1 MRLTEIAIKRPAFIT
16 MVFVALA
23 VLGLYSYNQMGVDL
37 LPKMDWPI
45 VSVVTIYPGAGP
57 KEVENDISKPL
68 EDGLSSL
75 NNIDNIR
82 SYSRE
87 NVSVVV
93 VQFSFST
100 DIDVAVNDVQRN
112 VDMVRSTLP
121 KEADAPKIQKADL
134 NSFPIVRIS
143 AEGSMDPTALY
154 QFIKDNIRPALEQV
168 PGVAA
173 ITLVG
178 GKQREIRV
186 EVDNSKLRAYDIS
199 LMQVAQALGS
209 DNLDFPAGTVTASS
223 REFTVRLS
231 GKFKSLDQLR
241 NMVIASTSQGVV
253 HLSDIADIRD
263 TFKKENQTFSRIE
276 GTSAIGLIIQK
287 TSDANS
293 VQTSDGV
300 QKELASLEKIYLN
313 RNLKFTVAQD
323 ITRFTRNSVDEVRRD
338 LGLAILMVAVTL
350 FLFLHSVRN
359 SIIVLLSIPTSL
371 VSAFVF
377 MYAMGF
383 TINLVSMMGLALVI
397 GILVDDSI
405 VVLENI
411 HRHMEKGEDKKTAAV
426 NGRSEIG
433 FAAIAITL
441 VDVVVFLPIAMVG
454 GLVGKIFR
462 EFGLTIVFST
472 LISLFVSF
480 TLTPMLASK
489 WSKVTHYDRSTL
501 VGRFIIWFEEFEKR
515 LDAAYRRV
523 LDWAVRRRKTVLAIS
538 GLTLVISLLP
548 HPLHLIGTEFLPQAD
563 RGEFSLNVEMPVGTP
578 IEKTN
583 ETIAMIEDQ
592 LRKDPNIDQFFSTV
606 GMSEQMLSKSTTPN
620 VGQIQIRL
628 VPSWKRKVT
637 TDQEMSYAKSV
648 ANNFP
653 GVVGRASEIGL
664 WGTANYSPLE
674 VEIQGENLSEVVA
687 ASQKVSDIMA
697 KTDGVTDIKS
707 TWENAR
713 PELQVVV
720 DREKAASFGLTLG
733 DVAAVLQTAIQGNVI
748 TKYNDNGTDYD
759 IRLQLSEENRN
770 HASDIGNLSLMTR
783 TGKQI
788 YLNQIADVVSGNG
801 PIEIDRK
808 DRERL
813 VTLLGN
819 LTGSRSLGDAT
830 RDIKTGIAA
839 IHLPSDIKVFFG
851 GDNENMSDMFRD
863 MMLALGMAVLFVY
876 MIMVSLFESYAHP
889 FTIMFS
895 LPVALVGGTS
905 ALLLAGQTLNIFS
918 MIGVIM
924 SMGLVAK
931 NAILLVDYTNT
942 LRSRGYKM
950 IDAILEAGPT
960 RLRPIIMTTA
970 TMVLGMLPLAL
981 GLGAGADLR
990 QSMAIIVIGALISS
1004 TLLTLIL
1011 VPVMYTYV
1019 DGLKAKFPALFKEM
1033 KWLSMFKGKPRPQYA
1048 EAFTVQQTSI
1058 GGSEPLASPEK

>member
-23 VLGLYSYNQMGVDL
+23 VLGLYSYNRMGVDL
-37 LPKMDWPI
+37 LPKTDWPI
-45 VSVVTIYPGAGP
+45 VTVVTVYPGAGP

-87 NVSVVV
+87 NVSIIV
-93 VQFSFST
+93 VQFGFST
-100 DIDVAVNDVQRN
+100 DLNTAVNDVQRN

-121 KEADAPKIQKADL
+121 KEAEAPKIQKADL

-143 AEGSMDPTALY
+143 AEGAMNPTALY
-154 QFIKDNIRPALEQV
+154 QFIKDNVKPDLEQV
-168 PGVAA
+168 PGVASIA
-173 ITLVG
+173 LVG
-178 GKQREIRV
+178 GKEREIRV
-186 EVDNSKLRAYDIS
+186 EVDNSRLRGYNLS
-199 LMQVAQALGS
+199 LMQVAQALGG
-209 DNLDFPAGTVTASS
+209 DNLDFPAGTVTAAS

-231 GKFKSLDQLR
+231 GKFQTLDQLR
-241 NMVIASTSQGVV
+241 NMVIASTSEGVV
-253 HLSDIADIRD
+253 HLRDIAEIKD
-263 TFKKENQTFSRIE
+263 TYKKEDQTFSRIE

-300 QKELASLEKIYLN
+300 RKELAHLEKMYSD

-323 ITRFTRNSVDEVRRD
+323 ITDFTRNSIDEVRRD

-359 SIIVLLSIPTSL
+359 SLIVLLSIPTSL
-371 VSAFVF
+371 ISTFVF

-383 TINLVSMMGLALVI
+383 TINLVSTMGLALVI

-411 HRHMEKGEDKKTAAV
+411 HRHMEKGEDRKTAAI

-462 EFGLTIVFST
+462 EFGLTIVVST

-489 WSKVTHYDRSTL
+489 WSKLTHYDNSTFI
-501 VGRFIIWFEEFEKR
+501 GRFVIWFEDFQRR
-515 LDAAYRRV
+515 LDAGYRKL
-523 LDWAVRRRKTVLAIS
+523 LDWALKRRKTVLAIS
-538 GLTLVISLLP
+538 TIALLVGAVV
-548 HPLHLIGTEFLPQAD
+548 PLAFNLIGTEFMTQAD
-563 RGEFSLNVEMPVGTP
+563 RGEFALIIEMPVGTP
-578 IEKTN
+578 IEKTD

-592 LRKDPNIDQFFSTV
+592 LKRDQNIEQFFSTV
-606 GMSEQMLSKSTTPN
+606 GTSEQMFSKSTTSN
-620 VGQIQIRL
+620 VGQIQIKL
-628 VPSWKRKVT
+628 VPAWRRKVST
-637 TDQEMSYAKSV
+637 EQEMTHV
-648 ANNFP
+648 RDIANKYP
-653 GVVGRASEIGL
+653 GVTGRATVIGM

-674 VEIQGENLSEVVA
+674 VEIQGANLTEVVA
-687 ASQKVSDIMA
+687 ASQKISDVMA
-697 KTDGVTDIKS
+697 KTNGVTDVKS

-733 DVAAVLQTAIQGNVI
+733 EIAAVLQTAIQGNVI

-759 IRLQLSEENRN
+759 IRLQLAEQNRN
-770 HASDIGNLSLMTR
+770 RISDVGNLTLMSR
-783 TGKQI
+783 SGKQV
-788 YLNQIADVVSGNG
+788 YLNQVADVISGNG
-801 PIEIDRK
+801 PVEVDRK

-813 VTLLGN
+813 VTVLGN

-830 RDIKTGIAA
+830 RDIQAGIASLN
-839 IHLPSDIKVFFG
+839 LPSDIKVFFG

-863 MMLALGMAVLFVY
+863 MMLALGMAILFVY

-895 LPVALVGGTS
+895 LPVALVGGLS
-905 ALLLAGQTLNIFS
+905 ALFLTGQTLNTFS

-924 SMGLVAK
+924 SMGLVTK

-942 LRSRGYKM
+942 LRARGHNM
-950 IDAILEAGPT
+950 LDAILEAGPT

-970 TMVLGMLPLAL
+970 TMVFGMLPLAL
-981 GLGAGADLR
+981 GLGAGSDIR

-1019 DGLKAKFPALFKEM
+1019 DGLKTKFPALFKEL
-1033 KWLSMFKGKPRPQYA
+1033 KWLSMLKGKPRPQY
-1048 EAFTVQQTSI
+1048 V
-1058 GGSEPLASPEK
+1058 EPLTNTGK

>member
-1 MRLTEIAIKRPAFIT
+1 

-45 VSVVTIYPGAGP
+45 VSVITVYPGAGP

-68 EDGLSSL
+68 EDGLSTL

-87 NVSVVV
+87 NVSVIV

-100 DIDVAVNDVQRN
+100 NLDVAVNDVQRN
-112 VDMVRSTLP
+112 VDMVRATLP
-121 KEADAPKIQKADL
+121 REAEAPKIQKADL

-143 AEGSMDPTALY
+143 AEGSMDPTVLY
-154 QFIKDNIRPALEQV
+154 QFIKDNVQPGLEQV

-186 EVDNSKLRAYDIS
+186 EVDNSRLRAYNIS
-199 LMQVAQALGS
+199 LMQVAQALGN
-209 DNLDFPAGTVTASS
+209 DNLDFPAGTITAAT

-231 GKFKSLDQLR
+231 GKFQSLDQLR

-253 HLSDIADIRD
+253 HLSDIADVKD
-263 TFKKENQTFSRIE
+263 TYKKADQTFSRID

-300 QKELASLEKIYLN
+300 QKELANLEKIYSD

-323 ITRFTRNSVDEVRRD
+323 ITEFTRNSIDEVRRD
-338 LGLAILMVAVTL
+338 LGLAILMVAITL
-350 FLFLHSVRN
+350 FLFLHSIRN
-359 SIIVLLSIPTSL
+359 SLIVLLSIPTSL
-371 VSAFVF
+371 ISSFVF

-383 TINLVSMMGLALVI
+383 TINLVSLMGLALVI

-411 HRHMEKGEDKKTAAV
+411 HRHMEKGEDRKTAAI

-480 TLTPMLASK
+480 TLTPMLASR
-489 WSKVTHYDRSTL
+489 WSMLTHYDRTTV
-501 VGRFIIWFEEFEKR
+501 VGRFVIWFEELQKR
-515 LDAAYRRV
+515 LDAGYRKL
-523 LDWAVRRRKTVLAIS
+523 LDWALRRRKTVLTIS
-538 GLTLVISLLP
+538 GAALVVSLLP
-548 HPLHLIGTEFLPQAD
+548 LPLHLIGSEFLPQAD
-563 RGEFSLNVEMPVGTP
+563 RGEFSLSIEMPVGTP
-578 IEKTN
+578 IEKTDG
-583 ETIAMIEDQ
+583 TVAMIEDQ
-592 LRKDPNIDQFFSTV
+592 LKKDPNIEKFFSTV
-606 GMSEQMLSKSTTPN
+606 GMSEQMLSRSTTPN
-620 VGQIQIRL
+620 AGQIQIKL
-628 VPSWKRKVT
+628 VPPWKRRVST
-637 TDQEMSYAKSV
+637 EQEMAYVKKV
-648 ANNFP
+648 ADNFP
-653 GVVGRASEIGL
+653 GVTGRASVIGL
-664 WGTANYSPLE
+664 WGTANYSPLD
-674 VEIQGENLSEVVA
+674 VEIKGENLSEVVA
-687 ASQKVSDIMA
+687 ASLKISDIMA
-697 KTDGVTDIKS
+697 KTEGVTDIKS

-733 DVAAVLQTAIQGNVI
+733 DVAVVLQTAIEGNVT
-748 TKYNDNGTDYD
+748 TKYSENGTDYD
-759 IRLQLSEENRN
+759 VRLQLSEQDKNR
-770 HASDIGNLSLMTR
+770 ASEIKNLTLMTR
-783 TGKQI
+783 TGKQV
-788 YLNQIADVVSGNG
+788 YLNQIADVISGNG

-819 LTGSRSLGDAT
+819 LTGSRSLGDVT
-830 RDIKTGIAA
+830 RDIKAGIAA
-839 IHLPSDIKVFFG
+839 MNLPSDIQVFYG
-851 GDNENMSDMFRD
+851 GDNENMTDMFRD
-863 MMLALGMAVLFVY
+863 MMLALGMAILFVY

-895 LPVALVGGTS
+895 LPVALVGGMS

-950 IDAILEAGPT
+950 ADAILEAGPT

-1004 TLLTLIL
+1004 TLLTLVL

-1019 DGLKAKFPALFKEM
+1019 NGLKEKFPALFREV
-1033 KWLSMFKGKPRPQYA
+1033 KWLSLLKGKPRPQYA
-1048 EAFTVQQTSI
+1048 E
-1058 GGSEPLASPEK
+1058 PLTNSGK

>member
-37 LPKMDWPI
+37 LPKTDWPI
-45 VSVVTIYPGAGP
+45 VTVVTVYPGACP

-87 NVSVVV
+87 NVSIVV
-93 VQFSFST
+93 VQFGFST
-100 DIDVAVNDVQRN
+100 DLNAAVNDVQRN

-121 KEADAPKIQKADL
+121 KEAEAPKIQKADL

-143 AEGSMDPTALY
+143 AEGSMEPTVLY
-154 QFIKDNIRPALEQV
+154 QFIKDNIEPDLEQV
-168 PGVAA
+168 PGVAS

-186 EVDNSKLRAYDIS
+186 EIDNSRLRAYNLS
-199 LMQVAQALGS
+199 LMQVAQALGN
-209 DNLDFPAGTVTASS
+209 DNLDFPAGTMTAAA

-231 GKFKSLDQLR
+231 GKFQSLDQLR

-253 HLSDIADIRD
+253 HLSDIAVIKD
-263 TFKKENQTFSRIE
+263 TYKKEDQTFSRIE

-300 QKELASLEKIYLN
+300 QKELKRLEKMYPN
-313 RNLKFTVAQD
+313 RGLKFTVAQD
-323 ITRFTRNSVDEVRRD
+323 ITEFTRNSIDEVRRD
-338 LGLAILMVAVTL
+338 LGLAILMVAITL

-359 SIIVLLSIPTSL
+359 SLIVLLSIPTSL
-371 VSAFVF
+371 VSTFVF

-383 TINLVSMMGLALVI
+383 TINLVSTMGLALVI

-411 HRHMEKGEDKKTAAV
+411 HRHLEKGEDKKTAAI

-462 EFGLTIVFST
+462 EFGLTIVVST

-489 WSKVTHYDRSTL
+489 WSKRTHYDKSTFI
-501 VGRFIIWFEEFEKR
+501 GRFIIWFENFQKR
-515 LDAAYRRV
+515 LDAGYRNL
-523 LDWAVRRRKTVLAIS
+523 LDWALKRRRTVLAIS
-538 GLTLVISLLP
+538 GIALFVGIFPLP
-548 HPLHLIGTEFLPQAD
+548 MHLIGTEFMTQAD
-563 RGEFSLNVEMPVGTP
+563 RGEFSLTIELPVGTP
-578 IEKTN
+578 IEKTD

-592 LRKDPNIDQFFSTV
+592 LKKDPNIEQFFSTV
-606 GMSEQMLSKSTTPN
+606 GMSEQMFSKSTTPN
-620 VGQIQIRL
+620 VGQIQIKL
-628 VPSWKRKVT
+628 VPASERKGST
-637 TDQEMSYAKSV
+637 EQEMAYVRDIADKY
-648 ANNFP
+648 P
-653 GVVGRASEIGL
+653 GVSGRATVIGM

-674 VEIQGENLSEVVA
+674 VEIQGANLSEVVA
-687 ASQKVSDIMA
+687 ASQKISDVMA
-697 KTDGVTDIKS
+697 KTAGVTDVKS

-733 DVAAVLQTAIQGNVI
+733 EIAAVLQTAIQGNVI
-748 TKYNDNGTDYD
+748 TKFSDNGTDYD
-759 IRLQLSEENRN
+759 IRLQLAEQNRN
-770 HASDIGNLSLMTR
+770 KISDVGNLTLMSKS
-783 TGKQI
+783 GKQV
-788 YLNQIADVVSGNG
+788 YLNQVADVISGNG
-801 PIEIDRK
+801 PVEIDRK

-813 VTLLGN
+813 VTILGN

-830 RDIKTGIAA
+830 RDIQAGIASLN
-839 IHLPSDIKVFFG
+839 LPSDIKVFFG
-851 GDNENMSDMFRD
+851 GDNENMSNMFRD
-863 MMLALGMAVLFVY
+863 MMLALGMAILFVY

-895 LPVALVGGTS
+895 LPVALVGGLT
-905 ALLLAGQTLNIFS
+905 ALFLTGQTLNTFS

-924 SMGLVAK
+924 SMGLVTK

-942 LRSRGYKM
+942 LRARGHAM
-950 IDAILEAGPT
+950 LDAILEAGPT

-981 GLGAGADLR
+981 GLGAGSDIR

-1004 TLLTLIL
+1004 TLLTLVL
-1011 VPVMYTYV
+1011 VPVMYTYI
-1019 DGLKAKFPALFKEM
+1019 DGLKEKFPALFKEL
-1033 KWLSMFKGKPRPQYA
+1033 KWLSMLKGKPRPHY
-1048 EAFTVQQTSI
+1048 V
-1058 GGSEPLASPEK
+1058 EPLTDPGK

>member
-45 VSVVTIYPGAGP
+45 VSVTTVYPGAGP

-68 EDGLSSL
+68 EDGLSTL

-100 DIDVAVNDVQRN
+100 NLDVAVNDVQRN

-121 KEADAPKIQKADL
+121 KEAEAPRIQKADL

-143 AEGSMDPTALY
+143 AEGSMEPTALY
-154 QFIKDNIRPALEQV
+154 QFIKDNVQPALEQV

-173 ITLVG
+173 IALVG

-186 EVDNSKLRAYDIS
+186 EVNNSKLRAYNIS

-209 DNLDFPAGTVTASS
+209 DNLDFPAGTVTAAT

-231 GKFKSLDQLR
+231 GKFQSLDQLR

-253 HLSDIADIRD
+253 HLSDIADIKD
-263 TFKKENQTFSRIE
+263 TYKKEDQTFSRIE

-300 QKELASLEKIYLN
+300 QKELASLEKIYSD
-313 RNLKFTVAQD
+313 RNLKFAIAQD
-323 ITRFTRNSVDEVRRD
+323 ITQFTRNSIDEVQRD
-338 LGLAILMVAVTL
+338 LFLAILMVAITL
-350 FLFLHSVRN
+350 FFFLHSVRN

-371 VSAFVF
+371 ISTFIF
-377 MYAMGF
+377 MNAMGF
-383 TINLVSMMGLALVI
+383 TINLVSMMGIALVI

-411 HRHMEKGEDKKTAAV
+411 HRHMEKGEDKKTAAI

-489 WSKVTHYDRSTL
+489 WSKLTHYDQTTL
-501 VGRFIIWFEEFEKR
+501 VGRFIIWFEEFQKR
-515 LDAAYRRV
+515 LDAAYRKL
-523 LDWAVRRRKTVLAIS
+523 LDWALRKKKTVLAIS
-538 GLTLVISLLP
+538 GIALVVSLLP
-548 HPLHLIGTEFLPQAD
+548 LPLHLVGTEFLPQAD
-563 RGEFSLNVEMPVGTP
+563 RGEFSLDIEMPVGTP
-578 IEKTN
+578 IDKTD
-583 ETIAMIEDQ
+583 ETITMIENQ
-592 LRKDPNIDQFFSTV
+592 LKKDPSIEQFFSTV
-606 GMSEQMLSKSTTPN
+606 GMSEQMLSRSTTPN
-620 VGQIQIRL
+620 VGQIQIKL
-628 VPSWKRKVT
+628 VPAWKRKVST
-637 TDQEMSYAKSV
+637 AQEMRYVKSV
-648 ANNFP
+648 ADNSP
-653 GVVGRASEIGL
+653 GVTGRASVIGL

-674 VEIQGENLSEVVA
+674 VDIQGGNLSEVVA
-687 ASQKVSDIMA
+687 ASQKISDVMA
-697 KTDGVTDIKS
+697 NTDGVTDIKS

-713 PELQVVV
+713 PELQVIV

-748 TKYNDNGTDYD
+748 TKYSDNGTDYD
-759 IRLQLSEENRN
+759 VRLQLSEQDRNRT
-770 HASDIGNLSLMTR
+770 SDIGNLTLMTR
-783 TGKQI
+783 TGKQV
-788 YLNQIADVVSGNG
+788 YLNQIADVISGNG

-813 VTLLGN
+813 VTILGN
-819 LTGSRSLGDAT
+819 LTGSRSLGDVT
-830 RDIKTGIAA
+830 RDIKAGIAA
-839 IHLPSDIKVFFG
+839 MDLPSDIKVFYG
-851 GDNENMSDMFRD
+851 GDNERMSDMFRD
-863 MMLALGMAVLFVY
+863 MMLALGMAILFVY

-895 LPVALVGGTS
+895 LPVALVGGIS
-905 ALLLAGQTLNIFS
+905 ALFLTGQALNIFS
-918 MIGVIM
+918 MIGIIM
-924 SMGLVAK
+924 SMGLVTK

-942 LRSRGYKM
+942 LRSRGYK
-950 IDAILEAGPT
+950 IVDAILEAGPT

-970 TMVLGMLPLAL
+970 TMVFGMLPLAL

-1019 DGLKAKFPALFKEM
+1019 DGLKARFPALFRELR
-1033 KWLSMFKGKPRPQYA
+1033 WLAALRGKPRPAYVDPLTSA
-1048 EAFTVQQTSI
+1048 E
-1058 GGSEPLASPEK
+1058 K

>member
-23 VLGLYSYNQMGVDL
+23 VLGLYSYSQMGVDL
-37 LPKMDWPI
+37 LPKTDWPI
-45 VSVVTIYPGAGP
+45 VTVVTVYPGAGP

-87 NVSVVV
+87 NVSIIV
-93 VQFSFST
+93 VQFGFST
-100 DIDVAVNDVQRN
+100 DLNTAVNDVQRN

-121 KEADAPKIQKADL
+121 KEAEAPKIQKADL

-143 AEGSMDPTALY
+143 AEGAMNPTALY
-154 QFIKDNIRPALEQV
+154 QFIKDNVKPDLEQV
-168 PGVAA
+168 PGVAG
-173 ITLVG
+173 ISLVG
-178 GKQREIRV
+178 GKEREIRV
-186 EVDNSKLRAYDIS
+186 EVDNSRLRGYNLS
-199 LMQVAQALGS
+199 LMQVAQALGG
-209 DNLDFPAGTVTASS
+209 DNLDFPAGTVTAAS

-231 GKFKSLDQLR
+231 GKFQTLDQLR

-253 HLSDIADIRD
+253 HLSDIAQIMD
-263 TFKKENQTFSRIE
+263 TYKKEDQTFSRIA

-300 QKELASLEKIYLN
+300 RKELASLEKTYSD

-323 ITRFTRNSVDEVRRD
+323 ITDFTRNSIDEVRRD
-338 LGLAILMVAVTL
+338 LGLAILMVAITL

-359 SIIVLLSIPTSL
+359 SLIVLLSIPTSL
-371 VSAFVF
+371 ISTFVF

-383 TINLVSMMGLALVI
+383 TINLVSTMGLALVI

-411 HRHMEKGEDKKTAAV
+411 HRHMEKGEDRKTAAV

-462 EFGLTIVFST
+462 EFGLTIVVST

-489 WSKVTHYDRSTL
+489 WSKLTHYDNSTFI
-501 VGRFIIWFEEFEKR
+501 GRFVIWFENFQKR
-515 LDAAYRRV
+515 LDAGYRKL
-523 LDWAVRRRKTVLAIS
+523 LDWALKRRKTVLAIS
-538 GLTLVISLLP
+538 TIALLVGAIA
-548 HPLHLIGTEFLPQAD
+548 PLAFNLIGTEFMTQAD
-563 RGEFSLNVEMPVGTP
+563 RGEFALIIEMPVGTP
-578 IEKTN
+578 IEKTD

-592 LRKDPNIDQFFSTV
+592 LKKDQNIEQFFSTV
-606 GMSEQMLSKSTTPN
+606 GTSEQMFSKSTTPN
-620 VGQIQIRL
+620 VGQIQIKLIPAWR
-628 VPSWKRKVT
+628 RKVST
-637 TDQEMSYAKSV
+637 EQEMTHV
-648 ANNFP
+648 RDLANKYP
-653 GVVGRASEIGL
+653 GVTGRATVIGM

-674 VEIQGENLSEVVA
+674 VEIQGANLSEVVA
-687 ASQKVSDIMA
+687 ASQKISDVMV
-697 KTDGVTDIKS
+697 KTNGVTDVKS

-733 DVAAVLQTAIQGNVI
+733 EIAPVLQTAIQGNVI
-748 TKYNDNGTDYD
+748 TKYSDNGTDYD
-759 IRLQLSEENRN
+759 IRLQLAEQNRN
-770 HASDIGNLSLMTR
+770 RISDVGNLTLMSR
-783 TGKQI
+783 SGKQV
-788 YLNQIADVVSGNG
+788 YLNQVADVISGNG
-801 PIEIDRK
+801 PVEVDRK

-813 VTLLGN
+813 VTVLGN

-830 RDIKTGIAA
+830 RDIQAGIASLN
-839 IHLPSDIKVFFG
+839 LPSDIKVFFG

-863 MMLALGMAVLFVY
+863 MMLALGMAILFVY

-895 LPVALVGGTS
+895 LPVALVGGLS
-905 ALLLAGQTLNIFS
+905 ALFLTGQTLNTFS

-924 SMGLVAK
+924 SMGLVTK

-942 LRSRGYKM
+942 LRARGHNM
-950 IDAILEAGPT
+950 LDAILEAGPT
-960 RLRPIIMTTA
+960 RLRPILMTTA
-970 TMVLGMLPLAL
+970 TMVFGMLPLAL
-981 GLGAGADLR
+981 GLGAGSDIR

-1019 DGLKAKFPALFKEM
+1019 DGLKTKFPALFKEL
-1033 KWLSMFKGKPRPQYA
+1033 KWLSMLKGKPRPQY
-1048 EAFTVQQTSI
+1048 V
-1058 GGSEPLASPEK
+1058 EPLTNTGK

>member
-23 VLGLYSYNQMGVDL
+23 VLGLYSYKQMGVDL

-45 VSVVTIYPGAGP
+45 VSVTTVYPGAGP
-57 KEVENDISKPL
+57 KEVESDISKPL
-68 EDGLSSL
+68 EDGLSTL

-100 DIDVAVNDVQRN
+100 NLDVAVNDVQRN
-112 VDMVRSTLP
+112 VDMIRATLP
-121 KEADAPKIQKADL
+121 KEAEPPKIQKADL
-134 NSFPIVRIS
+134 NSFPILRIS
-143 AEGSMDPTALY
+143 AKGSMEPTALY
-154 QFIKDNIRPALEQV
+154 QFIKDNVQPSLEQV
-168 PGVAA
+168 PGVAT

-178 GKQREIRV
+178 GRQREIRV
-186 EVDNSKLRAYDIS
+186 EVDNSRLRAYNLS

-209 DNLDFPAGTVTASS
+209 DNLDFPAGTVTEAS

-231 GKFKSLDQLR
+231 GKFRTVEQLR
-241 NMVIASTSQGVV
+241 NLVITSTSQGVV
-253 HLSDIADIRD
+253 HLSDVADIKD
-263 TFKKENQTFSRIE
+263 TFKKEDQTFSRIG

-293 VQTSDGV
+293 VQTSTGV
-300 QKELASLEKIYLN
+300 QKELANLEKVYSE
-313 RNLKFTVAQD
+313 RNLTFTVAQD
-323 ITRFTRNSVDEVRRD
+323 ITQFTRNSIDEVRRD
-338 LGLAILMVAVTL
+338 LGLAILMVAITI

-359 SIIVLLSIPTSL
+359 SVIVLLSIPTSL
-371 VSAFVF
+371 ISAFVF

-411 HRHMEKGEDKKTAAV
+411 HRHMEKGEDRKTAAI

-480 TLTPMLASK
+480 TLTPMLASR
-489 WSKVTHYDRSTL
+489 WSKLTHYDEASFI
-501 VGRFIIWFEEFEKR
+501 GRFILWFEEFQKR
-515 LDAAYRRV
+515 LDKGYRR
-523 LDWAVRRRKTVLAIS
+523 LIEWALNRRKTVLAIS
-538 GLTLVISLLP
+538 GAALVISILP
-548 HPLHLIGTEFLPQAD
+548 LPLHMIGTEFMAQAD
-563 RGEFSLNVEMPVGTP
+563 RGEFSLIIELPVGTP
-578 IEKTN
+578 IDKTD
-583 ETIAMIEDQ
+583 ETIAGIENQ
-592 LRKDPNIDQFFSTV
+592 LKKDPNIEQFFSAV
-606 GMSEQMLSKSTTPN
+606 GMSEQMLSTSTTPN
-620 VGQIQIRL
+620 IGQIQIKL
-628 VPSWKRKVT
+628 VPEWKRKVST
-637 TDQEMSYAKSV
+637 NQEMAEVKNLADKY
-648 ANNFP
+648 P
-653 GVVGRASEIGL
+653 GVTGRASVIAL
-664 WGTANYSPLE
+664 WGTAGYAPLD

-687 ASQKVSDIMA
+687 ASQKISDIMA
-697 KTDGVTDIKS
+697 RTEGVTDIKS

-748 TKYNDNGTDYD
+748 TKYSENGTDYD
-759 IRLQLSEENRN
+759 VRLQLSERDRNRT
-770 HASDIGNLSLMTR
+770 SDIGNLTLMTR
-783 TGKQI
+783 TGKQV
-788 YLNQIADVVSGNG
+788 YLSQVADVIGGNG

-813 VTLLGN
+813 VTLFGN
-819 LTGSRSLGDAT
+819 LTGSRSLGDVT
-830 RDIKTGIAA
+830 RDIQRGVVATN
-839 IHLPSDIKVFFG
+839 LPSDIKVVYA
-851 GDNENMSDMFRD
+851 GDNKNMSDMFRD
-863 MMLALGMAVLFVY
+863 MLLALGMAILFVY

-895 LPVALVGGTS
+895 LPVALVGGLS

-924 SMGLVAK
+924 SMGLVTK

-942 LRSRGYKM
+942 LRSRGHKM
-950 IDAILEAGPT
+950 IEAILEAGPT

-970 TMVLGMLPLAL
+970 TMVLGMMPLAI
-981 GLGAGADLR
+981 GLGVGADLR

-1019 DGLKAKFPALFKEM
+1019 EELKIKFPALFTNVR
-1033 KWLSMFKGKPRPQYA
+1033 WLSALRGKPRPQY
-1048 EAFTVQQTSI
+1048 VQ
-1058 GGSEPLASPEK
+1058 PLTNTDK

>member
-23 VLGLYSYNQMGVDL
+23 VLGIYSYNQMGVDL
-37 LPKMDWPI
+37 LPKTDWPI
-45 VSVVTIYPGAGP
+45 VTVVTVYPGAGP

-87 NVSVVV
+87 NVSIVV
-93 VQFSFST
+93 VQFGFST
-100 DIDVAVNDVQRN
+100 DLNTAVNDVQRN
-112 VDMVRSTLP
+112 VDMIRATLP
-121 KEADAPKIQKADL
+121 KEAEAPKIQKADL
-134 NSFPIVRIS
+134 NSFPIVRVS
-143 AEGSMDPTALY
+143 AEASMEPTVLY
-154 QFIKDNIRPALEQV
+154 QFIKDRVQPALEQV
-168 PGVAA
+168 PGVAT
-173 ITLVG
+173 INLVG

-186 EVDNSKLRAYDIS
+186 EVENSRLRAYNIS
-199 LMQVAQALGS
+199 LMQVAQALGA
-209 DNLDFPAGTVTASS
+209 DNLDFPAGTITDDN

-231 GKFKSLDQLR
+231 GKFQTLDQLR

-253 HLSDIADIRD
+253 HLSDIADVKD
-263 TFKKENQTFSRIE
+263 TYKKTDQTFSRIA
-276 GTSAIGLIIQK
+276 GMSAIGLIIQK

-300 QKELASLEKIYLN
+300 QKELKNLEKVYSD
-313 RNLKFTVAQD
+313 RSLKFTVAQD
-323 ITRFTRNSVDEVRRD
+323 ITSFTRNSISEVKRD
-338 LGLAILMVAVTL
+338 LGLAILMVAITL

-359 SIIVLLSIPTSL
+359 SLIVLLSIPTSL
-371 VSAFVF
+371 VSTFVF

-383 TINLVSMMGLALVI
+383 TINLVSTMGLALVI

-411 HRHMEKGEDKKTAAV
+411 HRHMEKGENKKTAAI

-462 EFGLTIVFST
+462 EFGLTIVVST

-489 WSKVTHYDRSTL
+489 WSKLTNYDQITF
-501 VGRFIIWFEEFEKR
+501 VGRFIIWFENFQKR
-515 LDAAYRRV
+515 LDAGYRKL
-523 LDWAVRRRKTVLAIS
+523 LDWALGKRKTVLAIS
-538 GLTLVISLLP
+538 GAALLISLLP
-548 HPLHLIGTEFLPQAD
+548 LPLHLIGSEFMTQAD
-563 RGEFSLNVEMPVGTP
+563 RGEFALIIEMPVGTP
-578 IEKTN
+578 IEKTDA
-583 ETIAMIEDQ
+583 TIAAIENQ
-592 LRKDPNIDQFFSTV
+592 LKKDPNIEQYFSTV
-606 GMSEQMLSKSTTPN
+606 GMSEQMFSKSTTPN
-620 VGQIQIRL
+620 LGQIQIRL
-628 VPSWKRKVT
+628 VPSWKRKVST
-637 TDQEMSYAKSV
+637 GQEMAFVKSI
-648 ANNFP
+648 ADNYP
-653 GVVGRASEIGL
+653 GVAGRASVIGM

-674 VEIQGENLSEVVA
+674 VEIQGADLSEVVA
-687 ASQKVSDIMA
+687 ASQQISDVMA
-697 KTDGVTDIKS
+697 KTDGVTDVKS

-733 DVAAVLQTAIQGNVI
+733 DVAAVLQTAVQGNVI
-748 TKYNDNGTDYD
+748 TKYSDNGTDYD
-759 IRLQLSEENRN
+759 VRLQLAERDRN
-770 HASDIGNLSLMTR
+770 QASDLGTLTLMTR
-783 TGKQI
+783 TGRQI
-788 YLNQIADVVSGNG
+788 YLNQIADVISGNG
-801 PIEIDRK
+801 PVEIDRK

-813 VTLLGN
+813 VTILGN

-830 RDIKTGIAA
+830 RDIQAGIASLN
-839 IHLPSDIKVFFG
+839 LPPRIRVFFG

-895 LPVALVGGTS
+895 LPVALVGGFV
-905 ALLLAGQTLNIFS
+905 ALFLTGQTLNTFS
-918 MIGVIM
+918 MIGLIM
-924 SMGLVAK
+924 SMGLVTK

-942 LRSRGYKM
+942 LRSRGYRM

-981 GLGAGADLR
+981 GLGAGSDLR

-1019 DGLKAKFPALFKEM
+1019 DGLKMKFPALFREV
-1033 KWLSMFKGKPRPQYA
+1033 KWLSMLKGKPRPQYA
-1048 EAFTVQQTSI
+1048 ESLVSA
-1058 GGSEPLASPEK
+1058 GK

>member
-45 VSVVTIYPGAGP
+45 VSVVTVYPGAGP

-68 EDGLSSL
+68 EDGLSTL

-100 DIDVAVNDVQRN
+100 NLDVAVNDVERN

-121 KEADAPKIQKADL
+121 REAEAPKIQKADL
-134 NSFPIVRIS
+134 NSFPILRIS
-143 AEGSMDPTALY
+143 TEGSMSPTALY
-154 QFIKDNIRPALEQV
+154 QFIKDNVQPALEQV

-173 ITLVG
+173 IALVG
-178 GKQREIRV
+178 GQQREIRV
-186 EVDNSKLRAYDIS
+186 EVDNSKLRAYNIS

-209 DNLDFPAGTVTASS
+209 DNLDFPAGTVTAAT

-231 GKFKSLDQLR
+231 GKFESLDQLR
-241 NMVIASTSQGVV
+241 NMVIAATSQGVV
-253 HLSDIADIRD
+253 HLNDIADIKD
-263 TFKKENQTFSRIE
+263 TYKKEDQTFSRIE

-293 VQTSDGV
+293 VLTSDGV
-300 QKELASLEKIYLN
+300 RKELESLERIYSD
-313 RNLKFTVAQD
+313 RNLKFTIAQD
-323 ITRFTRNSVDEVRRD
+323 ITQFTRDSINEVRRD
-338 LGLAILMVAVTL
+338 LGLAILMVTITL
-350 FLFLHSVRN
+350 FLFLRSVRN
-359 SIIVLLSIPTSL
+359 SLIVLLSIPTSL
-371 VSAFVF
+371 ISAFVF

-383 TINLVSMMGLALVI
+383 TINLVSMMGIALVI

-411 HRHMEKGEDKKTAAV
+411 HRHMEKGEDKKTAAI

-489 WSKVTHYDRSTL
+489 WSKVTRYDRMTF
-501 VGRFIIWFEEFEKR
+501 VGRFIIWFEEFQRR
-515 LDAAYRRV
+515 LDAGYRKL
-523 LDWAVRRRKTVLAIS
+523 LDWALKRRKTVLAIS
-538 GLTLVISLLP
+538 SIALVVSLIPL
-548 HPLHLIGTEFLPQAD
+548 PLHLIGTEFMPQAD
-563 RGEFSLNVEMPVGTP
+563 RGEFALNIEMPVGTP
-578 IEKTN
+578 IEKTD
-583 ETIAMIEDQ
+583 ETIAVIEDQ
-592 LRKDPNIDQFFSTV
+592 LKKDANIEQFFSTV
-606 GMSEQMLSKSTTPN
+606 GMSEQMLSTSTTPN
-620 VGQIQIRL
+620 IGQIQIKL
-628 VPSWKRKVT
+628 VPAWKRKVS
-637 TDQEMSYAKSV
+637 TDQEMAYVKSV
-648 ANNFP
+648 ADNYP
-653 GVVGRASEIGL
+653 GVTGRASVIAL
-664 WGTANYSPLE
+664 WGTAGYAPLD
-674 VEIQGENLSEVVA
+674 VEIQGGNLSEVVA
-687 ASQKVSDIMA
+687 ASQKISDVMA

-713 PELQVVV
+713 PELQVIV
-720 DREKAASFGLTLG
+720 DREKAASFGLTLA

-748 TKYNDNGTDYD
+748 TKYSDNGTDYD
-759 IRLQLSEENRN
+759 VRLQLSERDRNRP
-770 HASDIGNLSLMTR
+770 SDIENLTLMTR
-783 TGKQI
+783 AGKQV
-788 YLNQIADVVSGNG
+788 YLNQIANVVSGNG

-813 VTLLGN
+813 VTILGN
-819 LTGSRSLGDAT
+819 LTGSRSLGDVT
-830 RDIKTGIAA
+830 RDIKAGIAPMN
-839 IHLPSDIKVFFG
+839 LPSDIKVVYA
-851 GDNENMSDMFRD
+851 GDNKNMSDMFRD
-863 MMLALGMAVLFVY
+863 MMLALGMAILFVY

-895 LPVALVGGTS
+895 LPVALVGGLS
-905 ALLLAGQTLNIFS
+905 ALLLSGQTLNIFS

-924 SMGLVAK
+924 SMGLVTK

-942 LRSRGYKM
+942 LRSRGYRM
-950 IDAILEAGPT
+950 TDAILEAGPT

-970 TMVLGMLPLAL
+970 TMVFGMLPLAL

-1011 VPVMYTYV
+1011 VPVMYTYM
-1019 DGLKAKFPALFKEM
+1019 DGLKVKFPALFREV
-1033 KWLSMFKGKPRPQYA
+1033 KWLSLLKGKPRPQY
-1048 EAFTVQQTSI
+1048 VV
-1058 GGSEPLASPEK
+1058 PLADAEK

>member
-23 VLGLYSYNQMGVDL
+23 VLGIYSYNQMGVDL
-37 LPKMDWPI
+37 LPRMDWPI
-45 VSVVTIYPGAGP
+45 VTVVTVYPGAGP
-57 KEVENDISKPL
+57 KEVETDISKPI

-93 VQFSFST
+93 VQFGFST
-100 DIDVAVNDVQRN
+100 DLNTAVNDVQRN
-112 VDMVRSTLP
+112 VDMVRSNLP

-134 NSFPIVRIS
+134 NSFPILRIS
-143 AEGSMDPTALY
+143 AEGSMEPTALY
-154 QFIKDNIRPALEQV
+154 QFIKDNVQPALEQV
-168 PGVAA
+168 PGVAT
-173 ITLVG
+173 INLVG

-186 EVDNSKLRAYDIS
+186 EVDNSRLRAYDIS
-199 LMQVAQALGS
+199 LMQVAQALGN
-209 DNLDFPAGTVTASS
+209 DNLDFPAGTITADT

-231 GKFKSLDQLR
+231 GKFQSLDQLR
-241 NMVIASTSQGVV
+241 NMVITSTSQGVV
-253 HLSDIADIRD
+253 HLSDVADIKD
-263 TFKKENQTFSRIE
+263 TYKKEDRTFSRID
-276 GTSAIGLIIQK
+276 GISAIGLIIQK

-293 VQTSDGV
+293 VQTSSGV
-300 QKELASLEKIYLN
+300 QKELANLERVYSN
-313 RNLKFTVAQD
+313 HDLKFTVAQD
-323 ITRFTRNSVDEVRRD
+323 ITEFTRNSITEVRRD
-338 LGLAILMVAVTL
+338 LGLAILMVAITL

-359 SIIVLLSIPTSL
+359 SFIVLLSIPTSL
-371 VSAFVF
+371 ISTFVF

-383 TINLVSMMGLALVI
+383 TINLVSTMGLALVI

-411 HRHMEKGEDKKTAAV
+411 HRHLERGEDKKSAAI

-462 EFGLTIVFST
+462 EFGLTIVVST

-489 WSKVTHYDRSTL
+489 WSRLTRYDQGKFI
-501 VGRFIIWFEEFEKR
+501 GRFVVWFENLQKR
-515 LDAAYRRV
+515 LDAGYRRL
-523 LDWAVRRRKTVLAIS
+523 LDWGLKRRKTVLLIS
-538 GLTLVISLLP
+538 GAALVLSFLP
-548 HPLHLIGTEFLPQAD
+548 IPLHLIGTEFMTQAD
-563 RGEFSLNVEMPVGTP
+563 RGEFALIVEMPVGTP
-578 IEKTN
+578 LEKTD
-583 ETIAMIEDQ
+583 ETISLIENQ
-592 LRKDPNIDQFFSTV
+592 LKKDPNIEKYFSTV
-606 GMSEQMLSKSTTPN
+606 GMSEQMFSRSTTPN
-620 VGQIQIRL
+620 LGQIQIKL
-628 VPSWKRKVT
+628 VPAWKRKVST
-637 TDQEMSYAKSV
+637 EQEMTRVKNV
-648 ANNFP
+648 ANGFP
-653 GVVGRASEIGL
+653 GVNGRASVIGM

-674 VEIQGENLSEVVA
+674 VEIQGENLSEVVT
-687 ASQKVSDIMA
+687 ASQKISDLMS
-697 KTDGVTDIKS
+697 KTDGVTDVKS

-733 DVAAVLQTAIQGNVI
+733 DVAAVLQTAIQGDVI
-748 TKYNDNGTDYD
+748 TKYSDNGTDYD
-759 IRLQLSEENRN
+759 VRLQLAEEDRNR
-770 HASDIGNLSLMTR
+770 ASDIGNLTLMTR
-783 TGKQI
+783 TGRQV
-788 YLNQIADVVSGNG
+788 YLSQIADVISGSG

-830 RDIKTGIAA
+830 RDIKSGIASLN
-839 IHLPSDIKVFFG
+839 LPSGIKVFFG
-851 GDNENMSDMFRD
+851 GDNENMSDMFTD
-863 MMLALGMAVLFVY
+863 MVLALGMAILFVY

-895 LPVALVGGTS
+895 LPVALVGG
-905 ALLLAGQTLNIFS
+905 LLALFLTGQTLNTFS

-924 SMGLVAK
+924 SMGLVTK

-950 IDAILEAGPT
+950 VDAILEAGPT

-970 TMVLGMLPLAL
+970 TMVFGMLPLAL

-1019 DGLKAKFPALFKEM
+1019 DGLKARFPALFRELN
-1033 KWLSMFKGKPRPQYA
+1033 WLSAFKRKPRPGY
-1048 EAFTVQQTSI
+1048 V
-1058 GGSEPLASPEK
+1058 EPLPNLGK

>member
-1 MRLTEIAIKRPAFIT
+1 

-45 VSVVTIYPGAGP
+45 VSVTTVYPGAGP

-68 EDGLSSL
+68 EDGLSTL

-100 DIDVAVNDVQRN
+100 NLDVAVNDVQRN

-121 KEADAPKIQKADL
+121 KEAEAPRIQKADL

-143 AEGSMDPTALY
+143 AEGSMEPTALY
-154 QFIKDNIRPALEQV
+154 QFIKDNVQPALEQV

-173 ITLVG
+173 IALVG

-186 EVDNSKLRAYDIS
+186 EVNNSKLRAYNIS

-209 DNLDFPAGTVTASS
+209 DNLDFPAGTVTAAT

-231 GKFKSLDQLR
+231 GKFQSLDQLR

-253 HLSDIADIRD
+253 HLSDIADIKD
-263 TFKKENQTFSRIE
+263 TYKKEDQTFSRIE

-300 QKELASLEKIYLN
+300 QKELASLEKIYSD
-313 RNLKFTVAQD
+313 RNLKFAIAQD
-323 ITRFTRNSVDEVRRD
+323 ITQFTRNSIDEVQRD
-338 LGLAILMVAVTL
+338 LFLAILMVAITL
-350 FLFLHSVRN
+350 FFFLHSVRN

-371 VSAFVF
+371 ISTFIF
-377 MYAMGF
+377 MNAMGF
-383 TINLVSMMGLALVI
+383 TINLVSMMGIALVI

-411 HRHMEKGEDKKTAAV
+411 HRHMEKGEDKKTAAI

-489 WSKVTHYDRSTL
+489 WSKLTHYDQTTL
-501 VGRFIIWFEEFEKR
+501 VGRFIIWFEEFQKR
-515 LDAAYRRV
+515 LDAAYRKL
-523 LDWAVRRRKTVLAIS
+523 LDWALRKKKTVLAIS
-538 GLTLVISLLP
+538 GIALVVSLLP
-548 HPLHLIGTEFLPQAD
+548 LPLHLVGTEFLPQAD
-563 RGEFSLNVEMPVGTP
+563 RGEFSLDIEMPVGTP
-578 IEKTN
+578 IDKTD
-583 ETIAMIEDQ
+583 ETITMIENQ
-592 LRKDPNIDQFFSTV
+592 LKKDPSIEQFFSTV
-606 GMSEQMLSKSTTPN
+606 GMSEQMLSRSTTPN
-620 VGQIQIRL
+620 VGQIQIKL
-628 VPSWKRKVT
+628 VPAWKRKVST
-637 TDQEMSYAKSV
+637 AQEMRYVKSV
-648 ANNFP
+648 ADNSP
-653 GVVGRASEIGL
+653 GVTGRASVIGL

-674 VEIQGENLSEVVA
+674 VDIQGGNLSEVVA
-687 ASQKVSDIMA
+687 ASQKISDVMA
-697 KTDGVTDIKS
+697 NTDGVTDIKS

-713 PELQVVV
+713 PELQVIV

-748 TKYNDNGTDYD
+748 TKYSDNGTDYD
-759 IRLQLSEENRN
+759 VRLQLSEQDRNRT
-770 HASDIGNLSLMTR
+770 SDIGNLTLMTR
-783 TGKQI
+783 TGKQV
-788 YLNQIADVVSGNG
+788 YLNQIADVISGNG

-813 VTLLGN
+813 VTILGN
-819 LTGSRSLGDAT
+819 LTGSRSLGDVT
-830 RDIKTGIAA
+830 RDIKAGIAA
-839 IHLPSDIKVFFG
+839 MDLPSDIKVFYG
-851 GDNENMSDMFRD
+851 GDNERMSDMFRD
-863 MMLALGMAVLFVY
+863 MMLALGMAILFVY

-895 LPVALVGGTS
+895 LPVALVGGIS
-905 ALLLAGQTLNIFS
+905 ALFLTGQALNIFS
-918 MIGVIM
+918 MIGIIM
-924 SMGLVAK
+924 SMGLVTK

-942 LRSRGYKM
+942 LRSRGYK
-950 IDAILEAGPT
+950 IVDAILEAGPT

-970 TMVLGMLPLAL
+970 TMVFGMLPLAL

-1019 DGLKAKFPALFKEM
+1019 DGLKARFPALFRELR
-1033 KWLSMFKGKPRPQYA
+1033 WLAALRGKPRPAYVDPLTSA
-1048 EAFTVQQTSI
+1048 E
-1058 GGSEPLASPEK
+1058 K